1 MTPLEGVDNHKNF
14 DRILKRGKKMF
25 ATNYKTVTNNLDKIF
40 AAMRNGKYH
49 CVIDPKG
56 NAHVGII
63 NAIMREDGSG
73 KNWIVTVTART
84 VSEKVFIHA
93 S

>member
-1 MTPLEGVDNHKNF
+1 
-14 DRILKRGKKMF
+14 MF
-25 ATNYKTVTNNLDKIF
+25 ATAYKPMVNSLDKIF

-56 NAHVGII
+56 NAIVGII
-63 NAIMREDGSG
+63 NGVMREDGSG

-84 VSEKVFIHA
+84 VTEKVFIYA